1 MKTHDKDM
9 NVPSKTPDEIKSWLN
24 GCKYKSESE
33 CEECNLIDQCE
44 TNASVLAY
52 IQQLESRLA
61 QVERERDAAVHDLK
75 LADRV
80 DCDFCKH
87 QYGGCTYDDCQDC
100 SKPCPCGSCRNSS
113 NYEWRGVCEANTEEG
128 TK

>member
-1 MKTHDKDM
+1 MKT
-9 NVPSKTPDEIKSWLN
+9 SEEIKKGLECCQHNEYN
-24 GCKYKSESE
+24 GLCE
-33 CEECNLIDQCE
+33 CDKGFPYRFKRCDQLRKD
-44 TNASVLAY
+44 ALAY
-52 IQQLESRLA
+52 IEELESRLA
-61 QVERERDAAVHDLK
+61 QVEMERDAAVHDLK

-87 QYGGCTYDDCQDC
+87 QYGECTYDGCQNC

-113 NYEWRGVCEANTEEG
+113 NYEWRGVCEANTEEE